1 MWTCCVQ
8 RRACRIHPGTR
19 RERHGAEAC
28 DTVLEGASS
37 NSQQPPPAVLAERD
51 AASNN
56 CSSAS
61 RIERARACPPP
72 LSPERLELP
81 SFPFW
86 ASSPLHHLHRPSHA
100 QCRALDSGARDRP
113 PARRFRALT
122 RSSPAQWWAHA
133 ARWLMESSYRRR
145 STPSAV
151 RRRANAG
158 SAHTPRRQSPVVA
171 GSERPPLVIVAR
183 YEDCA
188 ITPVIPAAS
197 TALLL
202 RSPCCGL
209 RPPRCFDRPTASIAR
224 RLRPPS
230 CFDHPAAS
238 TCPASTALRLRS
250 PAASIAVR
258 L

>member
-1 MWTCCVQ
+1 M
-8 RRACRIHPGTR
+8 
-19 RERHGAEAC
+19 
-28 DTVLEGASS
+28 
-37 NSQQPPPAVLAERD
+37 PP
-51 AASNN
+51 S
-56 CSSAS
+56 
-61 RIERARACPPP
+61 P
-72 LSPERLELP
+72 LSRETRASLFPLLGILSPSSSPSSIARTMPCSRFGGARPPSRPPFSSSHSFKSRAVVGPCRAMADGVELP
-81 SFPFW
+81 PSFDG
-86 ASSPLHHLHRPSHA
+86 S
-100 QCRALDSGARDRP
+100 
-113 PARRFRALT
+113 
-122 RSSPAQWWAHA
+122 A
-133 ARWLMESSYRRR
+133 A
-145 STPSAV
+145 